1 MSAFRSKADIP
12 AWRESRYLP
21 RIAHGREPAVGRHAA
36 TSMRLTRLAITTAP
50 ALFVLLWSTGF
61 IGARYGLPYIE
72 PLTFLAVRMVF
83 AVVIMAGI
91 ALVGGA
97 RWPVGNEVG
106 HSVVAGSL
114 VHGLGLGGVFTAISQ
129 GVPAGISALIMG
141 LQPILTSTVANR
153 FMGEKVTP
161 LQWLGLALGLVGVL
175 LVLHDRNIVLAGSV
189 LGWVANFLALIGLT
203 LGTLYQKR
211 YCGGIDWRTGNL
223 IQYAA
228 VGTLFTLGAF
238 AFETREIQ
246 WTGELILAMAWLVL
260 VLSIAAVAL
269 LYWLIRRS
277 LATGFASLFYLVPVV
292 TAFVAYI
299 LFDERLDSISMLGM
313 VICVGGVALVN
324 CGTSS
329 SSNMAAQSRS

>member
-1 MSAFRSKADIP
+1 MVVNP
-12 AWRESRYLP
+12 PL
-21 RIAHGREPAVGRHAA
+21 GRHAA
-36 TSMRLTRLAITTAP
+36 TSMPLTRLAIATAP

-83 AVVIMAGI
+83 TVLIMAGI
-91 ALVGGA
+91 ALAGGA
-97 RWPVGNEVG
+97 RWPHVNEAG
-106 HSVVAGSL
+106 HSLVAGSL

-153 FMGEKVTP
+153 FMGEKVTR

-189 LGWVANFLALIGLT
+189 LGWIANFLALIGLT

-223 IQYAA
+223 IQYAG
-228 VGTLFTLGAF
+228 VGILFTLGAF
-238 AFETREIQ
+238 AFETREIH

-277 LATGFASLFYLVPVV
+277 PATGFASLFYLVPVV

-313 VICVGGVALVN
+313 LICVGGVALVN
-324 CGTSS
+324 RGTSS
-329 SSNMAAQSRS
+329 SSNMAAQ